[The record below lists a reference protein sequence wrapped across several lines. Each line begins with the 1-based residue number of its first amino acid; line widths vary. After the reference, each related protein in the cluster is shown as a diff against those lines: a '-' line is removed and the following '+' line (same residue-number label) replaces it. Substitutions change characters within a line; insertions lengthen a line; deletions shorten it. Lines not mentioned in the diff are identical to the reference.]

1 MPTRCGVRAG
11 GAIAVVWEGLSNAKA
26 EANGAIVKK
35 GGGTSWNAGAHS
47 RRLASGDVTLQ
58 FRCSVKQRTM
68 IGLAIGNSGVH
79 YNDIDCAMYCDAG
92 TLRVQELGKH
102 QWNGPAYKE
111 SDLLAVKRV
120 YIGGIPSVVY
130 QLNGKAV
137 RYCKHK
143 LSGPVLADLSM
154 YDDGRSGVLEASFVQ
169 RARLW
174 ELRLT
179 QTIHHGYGHTTH
191 RERYMTVAVVML

>member
-1 MPTRCGVRAG
+1 M
-11 GAIAVVWEGLSNAKA
+11 VWEGLSNAKA
-26 EANGAIVKK
+26 EANGTIVKT
-35 GGGTSWNAGAHS
+35 GGGTGWNAGAYS
-47 RRLASGDVTLQ
+47 TKIVENNPGDVTLQ

-179 QTIHHGYGHTTH
+179 QQIHHGYGHTTH
-191 RERYMTVAVVML
+191 RERYMTVVML

>member
-1 MPTRCGVRAG
+1 MLSFPVISFTLSDATKQTSTPVPTRCGVRAG
-11 GAIAVVWEGLSNAKA
+11 GAIAVVWEGVSNAKA

-102 QWNGPAYKE
+102 EWNGTAYKE
-111 SDLLAVKRV
+111 SDLLAVKRAGTTV
-120 YIGGIPSVVY
+120 TFL
-130 QLNGKAV
+130 QNGWAL
-137 RYCKHK
+137 RNCSRK
-143 LSGPVLADLSM
+143 LQGPVLADLSM
-154 YDDGRSGVLEASFVQ
+154 YVDGWGGVLEAAWMGGNVQ
-169 RARLW
+169 TPGDR
-174 ELRLT
+174 
-179 QTIHHGYGHTTH
+179 
-191 RERYMTVAVVML
+191 V

>member
-1 MPTRCGVRAG
+1 M
-11 GAIAVVWEGLSNAKA
+11 VWEGLSNAKA
-26 EANGAIVKK
+26 EANGTIVKT

-47 RRLASGDVTLQ
+47 TKIVENNPGDVTLQ

-111 SDLLAVKRV
+111 SDLLAVKRAGTTV
-120 YIGGIPSVVY
+120 TFL
-130 QLNGKAV
+130 QNGWAL
-137 RYCKHK
+137 RNCSRK
-143 LSGPVLADLSM
+143 LQGPVLADLSM
-154 YDDGRSGVLEASFVQ
+154 YVDGRGGVLEAAWMGGNVQ
-169 RARLW
+169 TPGDR
-174 ELRLT
+174 
-179 QTIHHGYGHTTH
+179 
-191 RERYMTVAVVML
+191 V